1 MLQFKNKQIDSAIFD
16 MDGTM
21 FDTERLRFRTL
32 TQASQELFDK
42 HFTEEV
48 LMGSLGLS
56 ARKAEEL
63 AKQHYGDSFP
73 YAAIRRRADE
83 LELEHVRTHGVPIK
97 PGLLPVL
104 ERLRKSGLKMA
115 VATSSRRAIAEE
127 YLINANIYKYFDLC
141 VCGDEVAQGKPHPE
155 IFLRAAEALNS
166 VPEHSL
172 MFEDSENGLRSAID
186 AGGLAVLVED
196 IKRPPA
202 ELVGRAFASYTD
214 LRLFLQ
220 ELAACTPK
228 MAMPTLTE
236 PFPQAVNQL
245 KAGIHGFG
253 AMGGGYLTQVFSHW
267 DGYTRPAEII
277 ASTGNALLR
286 EAIEA
291 FGKFSVRYGSLA
303 FDQTIQR
310 MRMVDAADVPAV
322 AGMYRDCAIVALCVP
337 EQAVVTQAPIIA
349 KGLAERYADT
359 GRALTVLV
367 VLNKVGGAQFVRELV
382 EKALSEQVPARD
394 CERILARTHF
404 CETVLTRIVS
414 KLSDDQLVRQLR
426 IKSELYEKNVAVAR
440 EAAGTTALAHA
451 GGDGGDGTDDQ
462 VTDAVTPI
470 VGTLRDAGE
479 PAAALAPLHLILFNS
494 ETDMPLYAQRG
505 SELLEHLRQIDTVA
519 DIGEIQ
525 VLKNRLWNG
534 THAIVAWYAAL
545 LGYST
550 IGHAMGDARV
560 QTLMDHLIDVELAPA
575 LSLAFPSLAPRLPEF
590 ANTFRRRCA
599 HAFKDPCARIGRDP
613 LRKLQNDERVL
624 GSLSMAQA
632 HGIAAPGLA
641 FGAALAVWYA
651 LNHPEAADDGEC
663 LTIRR
668 IFAERGLLKD
678 VLTWNG
684 EYYGQ
689 PFAGLDSVRDAA
701 ALAAVQ
707 SHFDRLQ
714 ADAEGYLS
722 APELAPL

>member
-1 MLQFKNKQIDSAIFD
+1 MLLFKNKQIDSAIFD

-32 TQASQELFDK
+32 TQASEELFDR

-63 AKQHYGDSFP
+63 AKQQYGESFP

-141 VCGDEVAQGKPHPE
+141 VCGDEVVQGKPHPE
-155 IFLRAAEALNS
+155 IFLRAAEALNT

-202 ELVGRAFASYTD
+202 ELVARAFASYTD

-220 ELAACTPK
+220 ELADCTPR

-245 KAGIHGFG
+245 RAGIHGFG

-267 DGYTRPAEII
+267 DGYTRPVEII

-303 FDQTIQR
+303 FDQAIQR

-337 EQAVVTQAPIIA
+337 EQAIVTQAPVIA
-349 KGLAERYADT
+349 QGLAERFATTD
-359 GRALTVLV
+359 RALTVLV
-367 VLNKVGGAQFVRELV
+367 VLNKVGGAQFVRDLV
-382 EKALSEQVPARD
+382 EKALREQVPAQD
-394 CERILARTHF
+394 CEQILERTHF

-414 KLSDDQLVRQLR
+414 KLSDEQLLRQLR
-426 IKSELYEKNVAVAR
+426 IKADLYDKNVAAAR
-440 EAAGTTALAHA
+440 EAAAAPVLALA
-451 GGDGGDGTDDQ
+451 DGEEDVAEG
-462 VTDAVTPI
+462 VTPI
-470 VGTLRDAGE
+470 ASTLRDAGE
-479 PAAALAPLHLILFNS
+479 PASALAPLHLILFNS

-505 SELLEHLRQIDTVA
+505 SDLLEHLRQIDTVA

-545 LGYST
+545 LGYPT
-550 IGHAMGDARV
+550 VGHAMGDARV
-560 QTLMDHLIDVELAPA
+560 QTLMDHLLDVELAPA
-575 LSLAFPSLAPRLPEF
+575 LTLAFPALAPRLPEF
-590 ANTFRRRCA
+590 INTFRRRCA

-613 LRKLQNDERVL
+613 LRKLQRDERVL

-632 HGIAAPGLA
+632 QGIAAPGLA

-651 LNHPEAADDGEC
+651 LKHPEAADDGEC

-668 IFAERGLLKD
+668 IYGQRGSLMD

-689 PFAGLDSVRDAA
+689 PFAGMDAVA
-701 ALAAVQ
+701 DATALAAVHM
-707 SHFDRLQ
+707 HFDRLQ
-714 ADAEGYLS
+714 ANAEAYLQ
-722 APELAPL
+722 APELL